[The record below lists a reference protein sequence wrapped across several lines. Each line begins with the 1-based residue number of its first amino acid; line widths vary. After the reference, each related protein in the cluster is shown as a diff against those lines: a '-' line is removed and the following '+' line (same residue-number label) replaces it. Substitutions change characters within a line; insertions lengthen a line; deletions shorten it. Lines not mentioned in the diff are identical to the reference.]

1 MHFSVGFICFKAV
14 THRTMKLHYRYKC
27 MYQIGTDI
35 GNEDIILGVQV
46 VTIRNFK
53 IRNFKMGNN

>member
-1 MHFSVGFICFKAV
+1 
-14 THRTMKLHYRYKC
+14 

-35 GNEDIILGVQV
+35 GNEDNIVGVQV

-53 IRNFKMGNN
+53 IRNFKMGNNWTFF